1 MESEG
6 CCPQQP
12 AIADRVF
19 LWCKSRSKAVI
30 QNIKLAIAS
39 LLLLGIAV
47 VFFSPA
53 LDLQPT
59 TGRHPRTAFL
69 LVAALH
75 ADALAVWDTTVSS
88 HAWVAAFLRGTPF
101 PTTSLVDLN
110 CIRLC

>member
-6 CCPQQP
+6 WCLQQYAKQP
-12 AIADRVF
+12 SVSCGRR
-19 LWCKSRSKAVI
+19 SRTKAVT
-30 QNIKLAIAS
+30 QNIKLAIAA

-59 TGRHPRTAFL
+59 SGRHSRSAVL
-69 LVAALH
+69 SVAALH
-75 ADALAVWDTTVSS
+75 AVVLSVWDTSVPSYS
-88 HAWVAAFLRGTPF
+88 RFAALIHAVPLSTGC
-101 PTTSLVDLN
+101 LVDLN